1 LDDRLRPCPFC
12 GGEARV
18 MRLDLDD
25 DAPEGEAVWGVFC
38 MDDLEAEYPHGHFID
53 NYATEEEAVEAW
65 NGRAQC

>member
-1 LDDRLRPCPFC
+1 
-12 GGEARV
+12 
-18 MRLDLDD
+18 MRLDLND